1 MAAFLLRNRKSVSIL
16 DSFWKSIDLPTVTC
30 NRSIMASRAR
40 LEKAVEEIQRNPFF
54 DKYAQKI
61 AKLQETSPEEFL
73 KRIDEKEQKEKKGI
87 LMYLT
92 LKFFS
97 LFFTFLKYLPITNI
111 FFFHPFTFSYPL
123 SEATLT
129 HS

>member
-87 LMYLT
+87 LMDLT
-92 LKFFS
+92 LKI
-97 LFFTFLKYLPITNI
+97 FLKYLSLI
-111 FFFHPFTFSYPL
+111 FSFFIL
-123 SEATLT
+123 SHFLT
-129 HS
+129 HCQKQH